1 MLAIRYSE
9 LVYNGQ
15 WFSTLRES
23 IDAFVDVTQQNV
35 TGTVRM
41 KLYKGNIVAAGS
53 KAQKSLY
60 LEDLASF
67 TDTALYDQKDATGFI
82 KLFGLPMKVAG
93 LVSRHAAK
101 Q

>member
-1 MLAIRYSE
+1 MVAIKYAE
-9 LVYNGQ
+9 LVYDGR
-15 WFSTLRES
+15 WFSSLRYAL
-23 IDAFVDVTQQNV
+23 DAFVESTQKNV
-35 TGTVRM
+35 TGTVKM

-53 KAQKSLY
+53 KADKSLY

-93 LVSRHAAK
+93 LVERHK
-101 Q
+101 GK